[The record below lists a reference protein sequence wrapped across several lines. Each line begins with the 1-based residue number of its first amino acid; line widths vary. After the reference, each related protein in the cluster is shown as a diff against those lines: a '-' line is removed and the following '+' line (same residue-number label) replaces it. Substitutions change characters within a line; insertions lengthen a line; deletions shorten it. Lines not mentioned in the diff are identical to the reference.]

1 MVDAMKIRVGTQR
14 GSSPMVQIAFS
25 MFGKVLPIR
34 GSLELGV
41 SGQTDPR
48 NSGYSYSHRSQL
60 LSQGTNTA
68 AEGGVASVEVFS
80 QGTGVRAGYCI
91 WGVKGRFVGAI
102 WRAWVM
108 W

>member
-1 MVDAMKIRVGTQR
+1 MVDAMKIRVGTHR

-48 NSGYSYSHRSQL
+48 N
-60 LSQGTNTA
+60 
-68 AEGGVASVEVFS
+68 
-80 QGTGVRAGYCI
+80 
-91 WGVKGRFVGAI
+91 
-102 WRAWVM
+102 
-108 W
+108 